1 MLVISL
7 SRVVQFS
14 LLLLT
19 LRLSTE
25 YLTPEEIGIISLTTS
40 TIGLFALFLINP
52 IGMYI
57 NRRLHDW
64 IGRRMVFE
72 YLKIYWVYLVLVNL
86 IAACTL
92 YLLNA
97 NDIWKPNINITLFI
111 LIVCGNLTFATI
123 NQLYMS
129 MINMMGHM
137 GWFATLTVATV
148 GVSLVAAVLF
158 VNLISPNAQFWLFG
172 LLIGH
177 FVIGGLGWYVFSH
190 RISYIE
196 MNDVAPIRLKIS
208 NINSVL
214 TYAWPVAIA
223 VTLGWM
229 QNQGYRYVM
238 EYKISLI
245 DLGIFVAGFGISAGL
260 MSGIETILSNYFQ
273 PIFYSKINQNKDDD
287 IKKAWV
293 EYVECMLP
301 PLWLST
307 VAIIAVAPVLTEI
320 LLGKNFSES
329 GIFIVWGALSEFGR
343 VATAAVGMASHAK
356 MKTIHL
362 VTPNLV
368 GALFTLILLV
378 PMIDNFGAIGVGVTL
393 VIASCLSFTAGTLIT
408 KRYLGMMPPL
418 DIVFKSFIYSVGL
431 AIVFFFVTSVVDHKE
446 SALGG
451 IVLLMIIGLF
461 YMLFMYF
468 ILGEKLNSKMNF
480 GGILKKTV

>member
-1 MLVISL
+1 MFVISL
-7 SRVVQFS
+7 SRVLQFS

-25 YLTPEEIGIISLTTS
+25 YLTPEEIGIISLATS

-52 IGMYI
+52 IGMYV

-64 IGRRMVFE
+64 IGRRLVFE

-92 YLLNA
+92 YLLNT
-97 NDIWKPNINITLFI
+97 NEIWRPNIHIALFI
-111 LIVCGNLTFATI
+111 IIVCGNLTFATI

-137 GWFATLTVATV
+137 GWFAALTVATV
-148 GVSLVAAVLF
+148 GVSLAAAVLF
-158 VNLISPNAQFWLFG
+158 VNLISANAQYWLFG

-177 FVIGGLGWYVFSH
+177 FVVGGLGWYVFSH
-190 RISYIE
+190 RINYIE
-196 MNDVAPIRLKIS
+196 IKDVEPIKLKIFG
-208 NINSVL
+208 IKSVL
-214 TYAWPVAIA
+214 NYAWPVAIA
-223 VTLGWM
+223 VALGWM

-273 PIFYSKINQNKDDD
+273 PIFYSKINQDTEDV
-287 IKKAWV
+287 IKMAWV

-307 VAIIAVAPVLTEI
+307 VAIISVAPILTEI
-320 LLGKNFSES
+320 LLGKNFIES
-329 GIFIVWGALSEFGR
+329 GGFIVWGALSEFGR

-362 VTPNLV
+362 VIPNLV
-368 GALFTLILLV
+368 GALFTLIVLV
-378 PMIDNFGAIGVGVTL
+378 TMIDNFGAIGVGVTL
-393 VIASCLSFTAGTLIT
+393 VIASFISFSAGTLIT

-418 DIVFKSFIYSVGL
+418 NIVVKSFIYSVGL

-451 IVLLMIIGLF
+451 FILLGIVGSFYLLC
-461 YMLFMYF
+461 MYF
-468 ILGEKLNSKMNF
+468 ILREKLNLKIKL
-480 GGILKKTV
+480 GGTVNKSL

>member
-25 YLTPEEIGIISLTTS
+25 YLTPEEIGIISLATS

-72 YLKIYWVYLVLVNL
+72 YLKIYWVYLVLVNI
-86 IAACTL
+86 IAACTI

-97 NDIWKPNINITLFI
+97 NAIWKPNINIAIFI
-111 LIVCGNLTFATI
+111 IIVCGNLTFATI
-123 NQLYMS
+123 NQMYMS

-137 GWFATLTVATV
+137 VWFAVLTVATV

-158 VNLISPNAQFWLFG
+158 VNLIKPNAQFWLFG

-177 FVIGGLGWYVFSH
+177 FIIGGLGWYVFSQ

-196 MNDVAPIRLKIS
+196 MNHVAPIKLKI
-208 NINSVL
+208 INVRSVL

-223 VTLGWM
+223 VALGWV

-260 MSGIETILSNYFQ
+260 MSGIETILTNYFQ
-273 PIFYSKINQNKDDD
+273 PIFYSKINQNKEDGV
-287 IKKAWV
+287 KKAWV

-301 PLWLST
+301 PLWLS
-307 VAIIAVAPVLTEI
+307 ALSIIAVAPALTEI
-320 LLGKNFSES
+320 LLGKNFSGS
-329 GIFIVWGALSEFGR
+329 GVFVVWGALSEFGR

-362 VTPNLV
+362 VFPNLV
-368 GALFTLILLV
+368 GALFALILLV
-378 PMIDNFGAIGVGVTL
+378 PMIDNFGAMGVGVTL
-393 VIASCLSFTAGTLIT
+393 VIASFISFAAGTLIT
-408 KRYLGMMPPL
+408 KRYLGMAPPL
-418 DIVFKSFIYSVGL
+418 NIVFKSFIYSVGL
-431 AIVFFFVTSVVDHKE
+431 AIVFFFVTSIIDNKDN
-446 SALGG
+446 SLGG
-451 IVLLMIIGLF
+451 VILLIFIGLF
-461 YMLFMYF
+461 YLLFMYF
-468 ILGEKLNSKMNF
+468 ILGEKLNSKINLCD
-480 GGILKKTV
+480 ILKKKV